1 MRLQLISIMS
11 HYIFILLF
19 VLGGYS
25 LAVPAKHLQAEG
37 VPQAVESVDVSKNGE
52 AVEIKIQGT
61 NLVASTVYEL
71 PNPTRIVVDLA
82 DTIFTNNFT
91 SKINI
96 NGFSLQ
102 TKELK
107 DSKPAILR
115 LEFSLPEKIP
125 FQTTKNNNEIKLV
138 LKPVNNAHDTAKVIS
153 GNAANAPPET
163 GETGNKAPSGTKNQ
177 RTGDKIGSVIG
188 SSKNIDSQ
196 LPEINPLDSKL
207 ASKSKAQQMEDAFNL
222 SGYNKE
228 RITVE
233 FQKMDLHNVFNFLRQ
248 VSGINIVVDES
259 VQGSLT
265 LVLDD
270 VPWDFALDIILN
282 LKDLEKEERYNTLVI
297 YPKKKEFKWPDK
309 SQTNLS
315 FQADTKVIER
325 ESLTIKQ
332 QGGQSVGNYEATQE
346 INQGREAEKN
356 EKFEQ
361 AVSYYERAHEK
372 WSSNTKLTN
381 KIASI
386 YLVQLKQNAKALY
399 YSDISLKHD
408 RNNSEALLLAAISA
422 ANMKDNDKA
431 FNYFNRCTST
441 KKPIKEALISFSSF
455 CEENQDYKCALS
467 QLERYDALYGED
479 VDSMINSARIYD
491 KMGQSQ
497 QAAEKYKK
505 LLSSGYQIPPD
516 LERYIKSRVAIN

>member
-1 MRLQLISIMS
+1 MRLQLISIMN
-11 HYIFILLF
+11 HYIFVLLF
-19 VLGGYS
+19 VLGGY
-25 LAVPAKHLQAEG
+25 AFVVPTKHLMAEG
-37 VPQAVESVDVSKNGE
+37 TAQVVETVDVSKNGE
-52 AVEIKIQGT
+52 TVEIKILGT
-61 NLVASTVYEL
+61 NIVASTVYGL
-71 PNPTRIVVDLA
+71 PSPERIVVDLA
-82 DTIFTNNFT
+82 DTNLANNFT
-91 SKINI
+91 SKINV

-115 LEFSLPEKIP
+115 LEFSLPEKMS
-125 FQTTKNNNEIKLV
+125 FQTTKNNKEIKLA
-138 LKPVNNAHDTAKVIS
+138 LKQGYVAQDPAKESS
-153 GNAANAPPET
+153 GNVANAPSEA
-163 GETGNKAPSGTKNQ
+163 GDAGNKTAPGTKNQ
-177 RTGDKIGSVIG
+177 RSGDKIGTVIG
-188 SSKNIDSQ
+188 SAKNIDSQ

-332 QGGQSVGNYEATQE
+332 QGGQPVGNYEATQE

-372 WSSNTKLTN
+372 WPSNVKLTN

-386 YLVQLKQNAKALY
+386 YLVNLQQSAKALY
-399 YSDISLKHD
+399 YANISLKHD
-408 RNNSEALLLAAISA
+408 RNNNEALLLAAISS
-422 ANMKDNDKA
+422 ANMKDNENA
-431 FNYFNRCTST
+431 MHYFNKCTST
-441 KKPIKEALISFSSF
+441 KRPIKEALISFSSF

-467 QLERYDALYGED
+467 QLERYNALYGED

-497 QAAEKYKK
+497 QAAGKYKK